1 MKSVAFALKQGFEP
15 AWGVLFLSRVTDH
28 DRMGHSTFAYPAFLA
43 GRNPLAQPVCAGR
56 HTSRFVR
63 LPSMRIEPFRIE
75 HYFAKHEFSAK
86 YLLASS
92 DAESRTIRNVLDL
105 EPGSHEKFLQQW
117 CGYTEVPGAPEL
129 RKVITGIYTRITP
142 DHVLVLSCAEEGILV
157 LYHALVNADDHVI
170 VETPCYESGL
180 QLARSTG
187 AKVSEWR
194 RHPEENWVHDLG
206 ALEKLL
212 QPNTKVIYINTPHN
226 PTGLLMPR
234 KIFEALLR
242 LAAEREIIVF
252 CDEVYREMEHDPAG
266 RLPAACDLYEYAVS
280 MGSMSKTYGLAGLR
294 LGWFAC
300 RDAKILQRCTD
311 FKLYTTISSSAPS
324 EFLTAVALRHREA
337 LLKRN
342 LEIVRKNLVLL
353 DAFFKKRADLFDWVR
368 PDAATI
374 GFARF
379 KPARNVQKF
388 SVREFCDDVVTKSGV
403 MLLPGSVYDEPQHIR
418 FGYGRKN
425 MPEALERFDA
435 YLERDV

>member
-1 MKSVAFALKQGFEP
+1 
-15 AWGVLFLSRVTDH
+15 
-28 DRMGHSTFAYPAFLA
+28 
-43 GRNPLAQPVCAGR
+43 
-56 HTSRFVR
+56 
-63 LPSMRIEPFRIE
+63 MRIEPFRIE

-105 EPGSHEKFLQQW
+105 EPGSHDRFLQQW

-129 RKVITGIYTRITP
+129 REVIAGIYTRITP
-142 DHVLVLSCAEEGILV
+142 DQVLVLSCAEEGILV
-157 LYHALVNADDHVI
+157 LYHALVNAEDHVI

-187 AKVSEWR
+187 AKVSEWHR
-194 RHPEENWVHDLG
+194 RPQENWAHDLG

-226 PTGLLMPR
+226 PTGLLMPA
-234 KIFEALLR
+234 KIFEGVLR
-242 LAAEREIIVF
+242 LAGERKITVF
-252 CDEVYREMEHDPAG
+252 CDEVYREMEHNPAD
-266 RLPAACDLYEYAVS
+266 RLLAACDLYERAVS

-300 RDAKILQRCTD
+300 RDAGILQRCAD

-324 EFLTAVALRHREA
+324 AFLSAVALRHREA

-342 LEIVRKNLVLL
+342 LEIVRRNLALL
-353 DAFFKKRADLFDWVR
+353 DTFFKKRANLFDWVR
-368 PDAATI
+368 PNAATI
-374 GFARF
+374 GFVRF
-379 KPARNVQKF
+379 KPARNIQQ
-388 SVREFCDDVVTKSGV
+388 FCDDVVTKSGV
-403 MLLPGSVYDEPQHIR
+403 MLLPGNVYDEPQHIR

-425 MPEALERFDA
+425 IPEALEQFDA
-435 YLERDV
+435 YLEGNV

>member
-1 MKSVAFALKQGFEP
+1 
-15 AWGVLFLSRVTDH
+15 
-28 DRMGHSTFAYPAFLA
+28 
-43 GRNPLAQPVCAGR
+43 
-56 HTSRFVR
+56 
-63 LPSMRIEPFRIE
+63 MRIEPFRIE
-75 HYFAKHEFSAK
+75 HYFAKYEFSAK

-92 DAESRTIRNVLDL
+92 DAESRTIRDVLDL
-105 EPGSHEKFLQQW
+105 EPGSHKKFLQQW
-117 CGYTEVPGAPEL
+117 CGYTEVPGAPDL
-129 RKVITGIYTRITP
+129 REVIAGTYTRITP
-142 DHVLVLSCAEEGILV
+142 DQVLVLSCAEEGILV
-157 LYHALVNADDHVI
+157 IYHALVNAEDHVI

-194 RHPEENWVHDLG
+194 RRPQENWAHDLD
-206 ALEKLL
+206 ALEKLV

-226 PTGLLMPR
+226 PTGLLMPA
-234 KIFEALLR
+234 KIFEAVLR
-242 LAAEREIIVF
+242 FAGEHKIIVF
-252 CDEVYREMEHDPAG
+252 CDEVYREMEHNPAD
-266 RLPAACDLYEYAVS
+266 RLPAACDLYERAVS

-300 RDAKILQRCTD
+300 RDAALLQRCVD

-324 EFLTAVALRHREA
+324 EFLSAVALRHREA

-342 LEIVRKNLVLL
+342 LQIVRKNLALL

-368 PDAATI
+368 PNSATI

-379 KPARNVQKF
+379 KPALNVQKF
-388 SVREFCDDVVTKSGV
+388 DVQEFCDDVVNKSGV

-425 MPEALERFDA
+425 MPEALEHFEA
-435 YLERDV
+435 YWGRKA